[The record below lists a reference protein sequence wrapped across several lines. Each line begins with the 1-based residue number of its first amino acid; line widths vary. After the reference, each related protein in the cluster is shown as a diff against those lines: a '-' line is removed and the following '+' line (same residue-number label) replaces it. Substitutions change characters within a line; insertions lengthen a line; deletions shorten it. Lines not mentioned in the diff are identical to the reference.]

1 MIRTLLVA
9 ASLASLAGCVSIE
22 VNESV
27 SADAALSA
35 FQTARV
41 RECPS
46 PAAAPN
52 VTPTET
58 VGVTSVDIA
67 FTPLASDA
75 TRVVRLRRLTVA
87 PRGSIGWHQHITVQG
102 MALIVFGEIVEHRAS
117 CAVPV
122 LYRAGDVAIEDV
134 ATEHAW
140 VNTTDEPVIVLTAH
154 VIPRP

>member
-1 MIRTLLVA
+1 MIRTLLAA
-9 ASLASLAGCVSIE
+9 ASLASLASCVSTE
-22 VNESV
+22 VNEAAH
-27 SADAALSA
+27 ADPTLAA
-35 FQTARV
+35 FQSARV

-46 PAAAPN
+46 PAATPN

-58 VGVTSVDIA
+58 AGVTSVDIA
-67 FTPLASDA
+67 FTPIASDA

-87 PRGSIGWHQHITVQG
+87 PRGSIGWHQHIAVQG
-102 MALIVFGEIVEHRAS
+102 LALIVSGEIVEHRAS

-122 LYRAGDVAIEDV
+122 PYRAGDVAIEDA

-154 VIPRP
+154 VIQRP